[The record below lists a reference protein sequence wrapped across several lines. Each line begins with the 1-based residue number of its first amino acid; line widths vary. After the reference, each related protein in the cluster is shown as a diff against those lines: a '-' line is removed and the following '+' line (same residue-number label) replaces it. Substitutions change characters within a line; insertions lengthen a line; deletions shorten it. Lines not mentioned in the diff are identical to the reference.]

1 MKFDFITVL
10 LTAGTGLSLLFNS
23 GKVTNNFNSLGS
35 AREMMQQATARNNE
49 LRATQQAAKNQ
60 ATIADERYKNGC
72 LVLLYKGQ
80 LVAIAQGRPVYDPIT
95 KQPLPKGTVVCDGYG
110 TTAILEPR
118 DFDGDGKFQPVITSE
133 AFTGNSLLIKQSLKQ
148 NRRATYQ

>member
-1 MKFDFITVL
+1 MKVDFITLLLTIGTSASVL
-10 LTAGTGLSLLFNS
+10 LNNGNVNS
-23 GKVTNNFNSLGS
+23 TFNSLGN
-35 AREMMQQATARNNE
+35 AREMMQTATARNYQ

-60 ATIADERYKNGC
+60 AAIADERYKNGC

-80 LVAIAQGRPVYDPIT
+80 LVALAQGRPVYDPIT

-118 DFDGDGKFQPVITSE
+118 DFDGDGKFQPVITLE
-133 AFTGNSLLIKQSLKQ
+133 AFTGNSQLIKEALEK